1 MRHLQIILLFV
12 LTLLLGGVSP
22 APAQNSPLFT
32 SENASTVENPAVPEA
47 KITFTTGMKKLVFS
61 VAAVTLV
68 FMVLLLVL
76 KKFTPGGAPQLP
88 KDVFEVLGKAPL
100 VFRQQLYMMRC
111 GKKIFIVS
119 LSQNGLD
126 RIGEIEDPEEVERL
140 ARRCGGEIPD
150 AGNAFREWSAKKQE
164 GENS

>member
-1 MRHLQIILLFV
+1 MRHLQIILLLV

-22 APAQNSPLFT
+22 APAQDSPLFS
-32 SENASTVENPAVPEA
+32 SENAPAAGSTAAQES
-47 KITFTTGMKKLVFS
+47 KITFTTGMKKLVFA

-76 KKFTPGGAPQLP
+76 KKFTPGDAPRLP

-100 VFRQQLYMMRC
+100 AFRQQLYMMRC

-126 RIGEIEDPEEVERL
+126 RVGEIEDPEEVERL
-140 ARRCGGEIPD
+140 AKRCGGELPD
-150 AGNAFREWSAKKQE
+150 AGNAFREWGAKKQE
-164 GENS
+164 GEKT

>member
-1 MRHLQIILLFV
+1 
-12 LTLLLGGVSP
+12 
-22 APAQNSPLFT
+22 
-32 SENASTVENPAVPEA
+32 
-47 KITFTTGMKKLVFS
+47 MKKLVFS

-76 KKFTPGGAPQLP
+76 KKFTPGDAPQLP

-100 VFRQQLYMMRC
+100 AFRQQLYMMRC

-126 RIGEIEDPEEVERL
+126 RVGEIEDPDEVERL
-140 ARRCGGEIPD
+140 ARRCGGELPD

-164 GENS
+164 GEKA

>member
-1 MRHLQIILLFV
+1 MRHLQIILLFA
-12 LTLLLGGVSP
+12 LALLFSGVSP
-22 APAQNSPLFT
+22 ACAQNSLFT
-32 SENASTVENPAVPEA
+32 PENASAAESPAAPES

-61 VAAVTLV
+61 VAVVTLI

-100 VFRQQLYMMRC
+100 AFRQQLYMMRC

-126 RIGEIEDPEEVERL
+126 RVGEIEDPEEVERL
-140 ARRCGGEIPD
+140 ARRCGGELPD
-150 AGNAFREWSAKKQE
+150 AGSAYREWSAKKQE
-164 GENS
+164 GGKA